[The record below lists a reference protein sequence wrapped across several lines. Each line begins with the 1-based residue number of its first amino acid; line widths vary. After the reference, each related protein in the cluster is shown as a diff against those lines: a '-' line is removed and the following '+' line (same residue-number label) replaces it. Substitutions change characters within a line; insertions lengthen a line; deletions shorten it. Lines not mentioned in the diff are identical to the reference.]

1 MITFSSKL
9 GKSKAKQI
17 QDEIVQDE
25 LLRELLTT
33 QQELYSAYADFENV
47 IDPDLI
53 DSCIYQLKA
62 AQLKYKFLLNRVKS
76 EEKYLMDS

>member
-1 MITFSSKL
+1 MIIFSSKL
-9 GKSKAKQI
+9 GKSKAKPMPE
-17 QDEIVQDE
+17 DLTQDE
-25 LLRELLTT
+25 LVQELLNT

-76 EEKYLMDS
+76 EENIL

>member
-1 MITFSSKL
+1 MITFSPKL
-9 GKSKAKQI
+9 GKSKTKQAPE
-17 QDEIVQDE
+17 DLAQDE
-25 LLRELLTT
+25 LVQELLIT
-33 QQELYSAYADFENV
+33 QQELYSAYADIENV

-76 EEKYLMDS
+76 EENI

>member
-1 MITFSSKL
+1 MKTFYAKT
-9 GKSKAKQI
+9 GKAK
-17 QDEIVQDE
+17 EKGTQDE
-25 LLRELLTT
+25 LVQELLTT
-33 QQELYSAYADFENV
+33 QRELYSAYADFENV

-76 EEKYLMDS
+76 EEKYQTYS

>member
-1 MITFSSKL
+1 MITFTSKL
-9 GKSKAKQI
+9 GKSKTKQI
-17 QDEIVQDE
+17 PEDLAQDE
-25 LLRELLTT
+25 LVQELLIT

-76 EEKYLMDS
+76 EENI